1 MRYDFLKNFPRR
13 MKNVGLY
20 AILLKNTISK
30 NTWNEYGFTG
40 DIEQINLV
48 FSILLFIMEKSLKE
62 EDCTIDM
69 IAVFLDDIN
78 DEYYNKS
85 LSYDECLKLSD
96 YIINVVL
103 SNEGRQMSFDG
114 YDYEQDA
121 YHIFYIRYITNR
133 IVYDENG
140 VKRTS
145 YRLTDDGYNLLLSTL
160 EVESNMRITIREMIF
175 RLHLEKQN
183 YDKAV
188 DDIKNIFH
196 DMRIQYQKNTEAMQR
211 IRKNALDYS
220 VDEYKQ
226 LLEGNIDTIT
236 DTKRKFEGYREWVNT
251 RINEFE
257 ERDLDVT
264 GLSED
269 EENKLMDLR
278 VIVDYLDRTIDE
290 HQKILSGHMNL
301 KDLYTKELNNLA
313 ELKLIKRFSIKSEV
327 YDRIIDNPEAL
338 KELNILFA
346 PLLLNNV
353 DKVYNLQK
361 ALKPHRVSR
370 KKSDEETTDDI
381 DFDEKSWE
389 EEQRRLREEKRK
401 LYRGSLGMILNMA
414 IERGEITLKDIKDE
428 AGALEDGLNTLIP
441 GVDVFKEIMVELI
454 RGQRIDIEELKKERS
469 EAFEL
474 ENEIFV
480 LNYMLLELLEKYD
493 KKGRIKILEIERIY
507 NEPQIV
513 FEKIKCSD
521 GTVKNIRCSNVRIR
535 AVGQVE

>member
-1 MRYDFLKNFPRR
+1 